1 MSPLLQIRWKRLVID
16 EGHVSAS
23 LSTILTPFTKLLST
37 EKRWIVTGT
46 PTTNLLGLSL
56 GKKINEEQKV
66 EDDLDE
72 FGLGDDEMDGSQ
84 DSLEIFS
91 RASSAS
97 SSNTD
102 APLRLWNKHDREDLN
117 KLGKMITH
125 FIAVPQF
132 AANAKLVQ
140 THIVEPLLDRSG
152 PRFGAIEVLTQ
163 VMQMIM
169 IRHR

>member
-23 LSTILTPFTKLLST
+23 ISTVLTPFTKLLSI
-37 EKRWIVTGT
+37 ERRWIVTGT

-56 GKKINEEQKV
+56 GKKINEAQGQV
-66 EDDLDE
+66 EDESNE
-72 FGLGDDEMDGSQ
+72 FTVDDELIRSQ
-84 DSLEIFS
+84 DSSENLS
-91 RASSAS
+91 RASSS
-97 SSNTD
+97 LPSD
-102 APLRLWNKHDREDLN
+102 PEAPLRIWNKYDREDLN

-132 AANAKLVQ
+132 AADPKLVQ
-140 THIVEPLLDRSG
+140 THIIEPLLDRCG
-152 PRFGAIEVLTQ
+152 PRFGAITVLTQ
-163 VMQMIM
+163 VMEITM